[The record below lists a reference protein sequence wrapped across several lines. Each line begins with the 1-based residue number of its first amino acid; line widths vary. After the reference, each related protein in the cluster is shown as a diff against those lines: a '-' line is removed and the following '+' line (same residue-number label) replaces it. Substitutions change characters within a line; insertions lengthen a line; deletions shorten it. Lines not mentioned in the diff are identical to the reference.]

1 MQSAT
6 DHAVNSIVAAAANTD
21 NLNLSA
27 VDCREGAACHG
38 RKTTSLGFG
47 VACSDSRD
55 QRDTFSLNERGGR
68 QCVVANWSGVCEWQ
82 HGHCNTSRI

>member
-38 RKTTSLGFG
+38 RETTSLGFEG
-47 VACSDSRD
+47 APSASRV
-55 QRDTFSLNERGGR
+55 QGNAVSLNERGGR